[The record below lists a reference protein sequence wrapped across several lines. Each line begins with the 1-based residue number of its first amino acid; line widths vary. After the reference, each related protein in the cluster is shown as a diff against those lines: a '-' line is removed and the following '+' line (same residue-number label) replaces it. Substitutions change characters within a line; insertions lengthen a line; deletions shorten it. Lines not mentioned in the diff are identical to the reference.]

1 MFTISI
7 TGWNVPYEFNQ
18 ADFAASVQ
26 FVQNHLDEM
35 DVKKG
40 VSWQTVSYMLGEVM
54 YGGRVTDDFDK
65 RLLVTFTQ
73 VWFNENLL
81 TSAFEFY
88 KGYKVPITRNLQN
101 YVDYINSLPPTDT
114 PEVFGLHSNA
124 DITYQINTAK
134 GRNGFVVSVFFER
147 FSYFAYLKQKL
158 KLWLWHNIVSHVTHS
173 TCAVHGYM
181 TNTFFP
187 QNVHHILPL
196 KCLIKEKVLIEFNSA
211 IKLVM

>member
-1 MFTISI
+1 MLTLKQILTVGVCNGERTNYTRHKRLQFYPQNTKTIEI
-7 TGWNVPYEFNQ
+7 MKCFHTIHFVGWNVPYEFNQ

-40 VSWQTVSYMLGEVM
+40 VSWQTVCYMLGEVM

-81 TSAFEFY
+81 TSGFEFY

-134 GRNGFVVSVFFER
+134 GRIWFCCFVILCER
-147 FSYFAYLKQKL
+147 FCYLK
-158 KLWLWHNIVSHVTHS
+158 
-173 TCAVHGYM
+173 C
-181 TNTFFP
+181 FFFR
-187 QNVHHILPL
+187 NFKTYI
-196 KCLIKEKVLIEFNSA
+196 
-211 IKLVM
+211 

>member
-1 MFTISI
+1 MDIMDFIKKFIISHYV
-7 TGWNVPYEFNQ
+7 GWNVPYEFNQ

-40 VSWQTVSYMLGEVM
+40 VSWQTVCYMLGEVM

-134 GRNGFVVSVFFER
+134 GKVLFRYYFKC
-147 FSYFAYLKQKL
+147 FSYFTYFQIFK
-158 KLWLWHNIVSHVTHS
+158 HNIR
-173 TCAVHGYM
+173 
-181 TNTFFP
+181 NT
-187 QNVHHILPL
+187 
-196 KCLIKEKVLIEFNSA
+196 
-211 IKLVM
+211 

>member
-1 MFTISI
+1 
-7 TGWNVPYEFNQ
+7 
-18 ADFAASVQ
+18 
-26 FVQNHLDEM
+26 M

-40 VSWQTVSYMLGEVM
+40 VSWQTVCYMLGEVM

-134 GRNGFVVSVFFER
+134 GRIYVSVVLFFFER
-147 FSYFAYLKQKL
+147 FSYFTYFQIF
-158 KLWLWHNIVSHVTHS
+158 HNVTGKMI
-173 TCAVHGYM
+173 TTYFCYVCGCTVAMFIYM
-181 TNTFFP
+181 TNNIFA
-187 QNVHHILPL
+187 QIILNKNYIFPL
-196 KCLIKEKVLIEFNSA
+196 KHLIKEKVFIEFNSA
-211 IKLVM
+211 IKLFM